1 MLQIARWFCCLLTRF
16 CCRSLFVGSGPTPP
30 KLTDWGY
37 SIWGYYVFAM
47 IIPLAYLM
55 NLYTILVLVLS
66 RYHGQRMLKMDQR
79 DLDRLLTCT
88 VEREAERVIAMSK
101 VQSQK
106 RYLQYMA
113 STATSRHLAVLSFIS
128 SLPLLLLSLAAKQYD
143 TLPEV
148 VAIPT
153 SIVLF
158 VGNGNPLDGCYLR
171 RQRGQGVLG
180 DTKAQSIGG
189 EQDSDPIQTGRGGR
203 VACESGVHRFIDA
216 SAGASSSCSGSERVE
231 AYASWVLRA
240 ETLTPDCK
248 TLIGLRRCL
257 TTRGPCEMSRRKRS
271 LWARCAPLKR
281 IVQLVSA
288 ARSHRY
294 RRSFR

>member
-79 DLDRLLTCT
+79 DLDCLLTCT

-158 VGNGNPLDGCYLR
+158 VGTTGILLMVVIFVVNEGKEFLETRKLNRSAANKILIPSKREEEAAWPARAASTASSMRAQALPAP
-171 RQRGQGVLG
+171 VLG
-180 DTKAQSIGG
+180 
-189 EQDSDPIQTGRGGR
+189 P
-203 VACESGVHRFIDA
+203 
-216 SAGASSSCSGSERVE
+216 SA
-231 AYASWVLRA
+231 
-240 ETLTPDCK
+240 
-248 TLIGLRRCL
+248 
-257 TTRGPCEMSRRKRS
+257 
-271 LWARCAPLKR
+271 
-281 IVQLVSA
+281 
-288 ARSHRY
+288 
-294 RRSFR
+294 

>member
-1 MLQIARWFCCLLTRF
+1 MLQIAPWFCCLLTRL

-66 RYHGQRMLKMDQR
+66 RYHGQRMLKMDQC

-88 VEREAERVIAMSK
+88 VEQEAERVIAMSK

-106 RYLQYMA
+106 RYLQYMT
-113 STATSRHLAVLSFIS
+113 STATNRHLAVLSFIS

-148 VAIPT
+148 VAVPT

-158 VGNGNPLDGCYLR
+158 VGTTGILVMVVIFVVNEGKEFLETRKLNR
-171 RQRGQGVLG
+171 SAAN
-180 DTKAQSIGG
+180 K
-189 EQDSDPIQTGRGGR
+189 IQIPSNREEEAASPAR
-203 VACESGVHRFIDA
+203 AA
-216 SAGASSSCSGSERVE
+216 SAASPM
-231 AYASWVLRA
+231 RA
-240 ETLTPDCK
+240 QALPAPI
-248 TLIGLRRCL
+248 L
-257 TTRGPCEMSRRKRS
+257 GP
-271 LWARCAPLKR
+271 
-281 IVQLVSA
+281 SA
-288 ARSHRY
+288 
-294 RRSFR
+294 

>member
-1 MLQIARWFCCLLTRF
+1 MRNASDGWKSFTFLWCHMLQIARWFWLFAHTL
-16 CCRSLFVGSGPTPP
+16 CCRSLFVGSGPTPA
-30 KLTDWGY
+30 KAHRLGVQY
-37 SIWGYYVFAM
+37 LGYYVFAM

-153 SIVLF
+153 SIVFF
-158 VGNGNPLDGCYLR
+158 VGTDNSLKL
-171 RQRGQGVLG
+171 L
-180 DTKAQSIGG
+180 
-189 EQDSDPIQTGRGGR
+189 
-203 VACESGVHRFIDA
+203 
-216 SAGASSSCSGSERVE
+216 SSSS
-231 AYASWVLRA
+231 
-240 ETLTPDCK
+240 
-248 TLIGLRRCL
+248 
-257 TTRGPCEMSRRKRS
+257 TR
-271 LWARCAPLKR
+271 
-281 IVQLVSA
+281 
-288 ARSHRY
+288 ARSSWRHESSID
-294 RRSFR
+294 RRRTRF